1 MTFPGAQGVVAPE
14 GQGDRRVSGQVA
26 ITPGGVFDHGTQEE
40 DGPGTWEALIS
51 PRNETGA
58 TETR

>member
-1 MTFPGAQGVVAPE
+1 VPRALSLLKATVTAPRAGE
-14 GQGDRRVSGQVA
+14 VQF
-26 ITPGGVFDHGTQEE
+26 TPSGVFDHGTQEE

-58 TETR
+58 TETG